1 MNKILLLLIAV
12 FIGLITNAQPFQ
24 NNEAA
29 SSILTNVSK
38 GCAVWI
44 DYDLDGDYDILVT
57 GESQN
62 GPVTKIFN
70 QDNGVFEDILTQQ
83 PALNYSDASWSDF
96 DNDND
101 PDLFISGVTSQENGV
116 TPGSFLFKNNNGIF
130 EQISTEI
137 TAVYSGSSCWGDLDN
152 DGDYD
157 LVLVGNTG
165 EEGITKIFRNDG
177 NDEFFKVN
185 TDFVGIYNGEVDLGD
200 YDNDMDIDI
209 LVCGFFK
216 NAQGDSLRTLKI
228 YRNDGDYSFT
238 SISGPLVGMGQSN
251 VSWWDYD
258 SDGDLD
264 IIANGSTDAPTY
276 LVYIYQN
283 LGNDVFSNIGIEI
296 FGTVNGSVSCGDY
309 DNDGDQDFLLTGF
322 SSYNSQPVTVLYRN
336 VATNLFNKD
345 YSVVL
350 PDVENSS
357 FAWCD
362 YDNSGNLDVVI
373 TGSET
378 LAGVVTTA
386 VYDNKNFLINT
397 PPSIPENLNAEV
409 IGGNVILN
417 WDTSTDVET
426 PAAGLT
432 YSLRVGTT
440 SGGSQIVSSMTSETG
455 HRSIVSYGNVFCNT
469 SWQLKNLQPGTYY
482 FSVQSVDNGFESSGF
497 SEEASFVV
505 LSTGSLE
512 NDIKPTPFDVLIS
525 PNPASDYVVIELSVE
540 KNLEADLTIFN
551 LAGRELRVLKM
562 RGYIDGKISVTWDLK
577 DKLGKS
583 VSNGIYPFV
592 IECSEKNIT
601 SGIIVINR

>member
-1 MNKILLLLIAV
+1 MNKILLALVAVFLGLIA
-12 FIGLITNAQPFQ
+12 NAQPFQ
-24 NNEAA
+24 KNEAA

-38 GCAVWI
+38 GCAVWM

-70 QDNGVFEDILTQQ
+70 QDNGIFEDILTQL
-83 PALNYSDASWSDF
+83 PALKCSDASWSDF

-101 PDLFISGVTSQENGV
+101 PDLFISGVTFQEKGV
-116 TPGSFLFKNNNGIF
+116 TPSSFLFKNNNGVF

-137 TAVYSGSSCWGDLDN
+137 TAVYSGSSGWGDLDN

-177 NDEFFKVN
+177 NDEFSEVN

-216 NAQGDSLRTLKI
+216 NAQGDSLRTLKV

-309 DNDGDQDFLLTGF
+309 DCDGDQDFLLTGF

-350 PDVENSS
+350 PAIENSS
-357 FAWCD
+357 SAWCD
-362 YDNSGNLDVVI
+362 YDNSGNLDMLI

-378 LAGVVTTA
+378 LAGEITTA
-386 VYDNKNFLINT
+386 VYDNKNLLINT
-397 PPSIPENLNAEV
+397 PPSVPENLNAEV
-409 IGGNVILN
+409 IDGNIILG
-417 WDTSTDVET
+417 WDASSDVET

-432 YSLRVGTT
+432 YNLRVGTT
-440 SGGSQIVSSMTSETG
+440 PGGSQIVSSMTSETG
-455 HRSIVSYGNVFCNT
+455 HRSIVSYGNVFHNT

-482 FSVQSVDNGFESSGF
+482 FSVQSVDNGFESSSF
-497 SEEASFVV
+497 SEEASFIV

-512 NDIKPTPFDVLIS
+512 NDIKPIPFDVLIS

-540 KNLEADLTIFN
+540 KNLEADLTVFN
-551 LAGRELRVLKM
+551 IAGRELRVLKM
-562 RGYIDGKISVTWDLK
+562 RGYIDGKISAIWDMK
-577 DKLGKS
+577 DNSGKS
-583 VSNGIYPFV
+583 VSNGIYLVV
-592 IECSEKNIT
+592 IECSGKKIT
-601 SGIIVINR
+601 SKIVVKNR